1 MWGAE
6 GEGKMGLRIF
16 AWVAVLCATLVSAA
30 GAQEGEPLRIATEG
44 AYPPFSFVGPD
55 GNVAGFDVDIANQLC
70 LRLNRPCDIQVVE
83 FDSLIP
89 SLLARKFDVIVAS
102 LTITEER
109 AKRVDFTIPYYR
121 NKLQFIAPKDVDFEF
136 HVDDIAGKTIGA
148 QRSSVS
154 AAWLKDNLEDRVT
167 VRLYPDTEAAFLDL
181 QTGRLDL
188 VLNDILGS
196 YDFLNRPEGADFDY
210 FGNPVLEDDRI
221 GIALR
226 KGELQLQNDLN
237 NAIRAM
243 LTDGTYVRLSR
254 KYFPFD
260 IF

>member
-1 MWGAE
+1 MLG
-6 GEGKMGLRIF
+6 RIF
-16 AWVAVLCATLVSAA
+16 IQVAIIGLCWAASAS
-30 GAQEGEPLRIATEG
+30 AQEAQPLRVAAEG

-55 GNVAGFDVDIANQLC
+55 GEVAGFDIDIAQELC
-70 LRLNRPCDIQVVE
+70 KRLNRPCEIEAVE

-89 SLLARKFDVIVAS
+89 SLLARKFDIIVAS

-121 NKLQFIAPKDVDFEF
+121 NKLQFVAAKDVDFPF
-136 HVDDIAGKTIGA
+136 HLDGISGKTIGA

-154 AAWLKDNLEDRVT
+154 AAWLKDNLDDKAT
-167 VRLYPDTEAAFLDL
+167 IRLYPDTEAAFLDL

-196 YDFLNRPEGADFDY
+196 YDFLNRPEGEDYDY

-226 KGELQLQNDLN
+226 KGEDQLKNDLN
-237 NAIRAM
+237 NAIRSM
-243 LTDGTYVRLSR
+243 LTDGTYVTLSR
-254 KYFPFD
+254 QYFPFD